1 MASNKREQLLNT
13 ALELF
18 YREGY
23 HSTGIDRILAESGVA
38 KMTLY
43 KYFKSKDE
51 LILAVLQ
58 TQHEQLSARM
68 QQALAGLQ
76 PRAAVLA
83 VFDGLHLWLSEQGFC
98 GCLFLHAAA
107 EFQRRDHPIHQQA
120 AEHKRSLLQF
130 FTGALTSMRVEQ
142 PEQLAA
148 QLQFLFEGA
157 LSMAHLYGPG
167 QQAVQAKAAVERLLD
182 VAITAPA

>member
-1 MASNKREQLLNT
+1 MASSKREQLLNT

-43 KYFKSKDE
+43 KHFKSKDE
-51 LILAVLQ
+51 LILAALQ
-58 TQHEQLSARM
+58 AQHEQIAESMRQSLADLAPRV
-68 QQALAGLQ
+68 ALL
-76 PRAAVLA
+76 RAY
-83 VFDGLHLWLSEQGFC
+83 DGLHLWLHRQGFC

-107 EFQRRDHPIHQQA
+107 EFHDRNHPIHRQA
-120 AEHKRSLLQF
+120 AEHKRFVLEYFRTALL
-130 FTGALTSMRVEQ
+130 ALGLAQ
-142 PEQLAA
+142 PESLAA

-157 LSMAHLYGPG
+157 LSMAHLYGPSD
-167 QQAVQAKAAVERLLD
+167 QALQARAAADQLLMAAG
-182 VAITAPA
+182 V

>member
-1 MASNKREQLLNT
+1 MASSKREQLLST
-13 ALELF
+13 ALQLF

-43 KYFKSKDE
+43 KHFKSKDE

-58 TQHEQLSARM
+58 MQHEQVSARM
-68 QQALAGLQ
+68 AQALADLA
-76 PRAAVLA
+76 PRVAILAA
-83 VFDGLHLWLSEQGFC
+83 FDGLHQWLSESGFS

-107 EFQRRDHPIHQQA
+107 EFHQREHPIHRQA
-120 AEHKRSLLQF
+120 AEHMRGRYEFFYRALVALQ
-130 FTGALTSMRVEQ
+130 VEQ
-142 PEQLAA
+142 PEDLAA

-157 LSMAHLYGPG
+157 MSMAHLYGPG
-167 QQAVQAKAAVERLLD
+167 RQAVQAKAAADQLLKAAG
-182 VAITAPA
+182 V

>member
-13 ALELF
+13 ALQLF

-43 KYFKSKDE
+43 KHFKSKDE
-51 LILAVLQ
+51 LILAALQ
-58 TQHEQLSARM
+58 LQHEQIAERM
-68 QQALAGLQ
+68 RQAQASLA
-76 PRAAVLA
+76 PREAILRAY
-83 VFDGLHLWLSEQGFC
+83 DGLHLWLSEKGFC

-107 EFQRRDHPIHQQA
+107 EFHDRGNPIHRQA
-120 AEHKRSLLQF
+120 AEHKRFVLSYFHAALL
-130 FTGALTSMRVEQ
+130 ALGVAQ

-157 LSMAHLYGPG
+157 MSMAHLYGPAE
-167 QQAVQAKAAVERLLD
+167 QALQAKAAAAQLLAAAG
-182 VAITAPA
+182 V